1 MKTIGTA
8 RVATDVRDVV
18 TDAIARAVAIMGL
31 GAIALIHLL
40 DAPSKFDETPYM
52 GWMYLGLIASC
63 IALGVGLLRSSDLR
77 VWAATAALP
86 VAILIGF
93 TLTRTTGLP
102 QANGDIGNWTE
113 SLGLASLFVEGSL
126 VALVG
131 AVVATRRT
139 HTIGVGSRI
148 AVTSERARVRA

>member
-1 MKTIGTA
+1 MNTMVSS
-8 RVATDVRDVV
+8 RVATDVQDVV
-18 TDAIARAVAIMGL
+18 KDAIARAVAIIGL

-40 DAPSKFDETPYM
+40 DAPGKFDETPYM

-63 IALGVGLLRSSDLR
+63 LALAVGLWRSSDLR
-77 VWAATAALP
+77 IWAATAALP
-86 VAILIGF
+86 VAVLIGF

-113 SLGLASLFVEGSL
+113 SLGLASLLVEGAL
-126 VALVG
+126 VALAG

-139 HTIGVGSRI
+139 HSVGFGSRI
-148 AVTSERARVRA
+148 AVTSERTRVRA

>member
-8 RVATDVRDVV
+8 SVATDVRDVV

-63 IALGVGLLRSSDLR
+63 IALGVGLVRSSDLR

>member
-1 MKTIGTA
+1 MKTIGTS
-8 RVATDVRDVV
+8 RVATDVQDVV

-63 IALGVGLLRSSDLR
+63 IALAVGLLRSSDLR

-86 VAILIGF
+86 VAVLIGF

-126 VALVG
+126 VALAG

-139 HTIGVGSRI
+139 HTVGVGSRI